1 MARLQP
7 AKVKWKSLNLVLN
20 KMIDAIN
27 MAQPLNGAGINV
39 HPSAG
44 GTSISLQTLTKS
56 TDPKSDSTVQPEQ
69 NSGGSGPEGG
79 GWVTIQIMDTETC
92 TTTSLEV
99 WAKTGGG
106 AGL

>member
-7 AKVKWKSLNLVLN
+7 AKFKWKSLNAVLN

-69 NSGGSGPEGG
+69 NSGGGGPGDG
-79 GWVTIQIMDTETC
+79 AWLTVDIMSTDCVRQTVQ
-92 TTTSLEV
+92 V
-99 WAKTGGG
+99 WSRP
-106 AGL
+106 LPP